1 MNEYADAQPGQRRW
15 LLVDAMI
22 DGAGAE
28 PMPDAAIAVRDGRIE
43 TVVAQNEARPDAEDL
58 VERVSGTLLPGLIDA
73 HVHLVLDHGPDHAIT
88 RDTIERSTTPQLTI
102 RALHNAQQC
111 LRAGVTTVRDCG
123 DRDFVTL
130 TVRDAIVKGLVTG
143 PRIIA
148 SGPPVTTTAGHTC
161 WMGGVADS
169 VDEIQRQVRTL
180 CQTGVDWVKVMASG
194 GNMTAGSNPWEPQY
208 SLDEL
213 RALVEDAHRL
223 RRPVSAHSLN
233 AEANRRSVAAGVD
246 TIEHCQWAKN
256 DGSDGYDAELVA
268 TMAAGGPWVCLTLA
282 GIDRELLAAAGDS
295 DELAQEKLANLRQRH
310 ANIRRMIDAGV
321 PVLLASDAG
330 VRYSRFAEFWQS
342 LRCGEVGLDLEPL
355 DCIRRATQLPAQ
367 ALRLPDLGVIAPG
380 MRADLLIVD
389 GDPAADL
396 SALARVSS
404 VWRDGRLVVRDDM
417 MRLPGA
423 EA

>member
-1 MNEYADAQPGQRRW
+1 MNEYADAQSGQTRW

-22 DGAGAE
+22 DGTGAE
-28 PMPDAAIAVRDGRIE
+28 PLRDAAIAVRDGRIE
-43 TVVAQNEARPDAEDL
+43 TVIAQNDLRPDAEDL
-58 VERVSGTLLPGLIDA
+58 VERVAGTLLPGLIDA

-88 RDTIERSTTPQLTI
+88 RDTIERSTAPQLTM

-130 TVRDAIVKGLVTG
+130 TVRDAIAHGLVSG
-143 PRIIA
+143 PRIVA

-169 VDEIQRQVRTL
+169 VEDIRRQVRTL
-180 CQTGVDWVKVMASG
+180 CQSGVDWVKVMASG
-194 GNMTAGSNPWEPQY
+194 GNMTAGSNPREPQY

-246 TIEHCQWAKN
+246 TIEHCQWAQG

-268 TMAAGGPWVCLTLA
+268 EMAARGSWVCLTLA
-282 GIDRELLAAAGDS
+282 GIDRELLATEGDS
-295 DELAQEKLANLRQRH
+295 AELTQEKLDKLRQRH

-330 VRYSRFAEFWQS
+330 VRYSRFEEFWQS
-342 LRCGEVGLDLEPL
+342 LRCGEVGLGLEPL
-355 DCIRRATQLPAQ
+355 DCIRRATQLAAQ
-367 ALRLPDLGVIAPG
+367 ALCLPDLGVIAPG

-389 GDPAADL
+389 GDPSVDL
-396 SALARVSS
+396 SALAQVSS
-404 VWRDGRLVVRDDM
+404 VWRDGRVVARNDM
-417 MRLPGA
+417 VRLPGVA
-423 EA
+423 A